1 MEEKYSKEFLKTS
14 HKGSFKNK
22 KELLGSQICG
32 CFYCENTFFPIE
44 IFLKATIDE
53 NSPILVFDPT
63 VKTCLFF
70 VDSFCITFIII
81 S

>member
-32 CFYCENTFFPIE
+32 CFIAKIHFFQ
-44 IFLKATIDE
+44 LK
-53 NSPILVFDPT
+53 
-63 VKTCLFF
+63 
-70 VDSFCITFIII
+70 
-81 S
+81 